1 MDKNVNQVFDVTF
14 GTCFESIF
22 ESISRTLTFKKH
34 YHIIGV
40 TPKNTSLTNKQ
51 STIIDTI

>member
-22 ESISRTLTFKKH
+22 KSISRTLTFKKH
-34 YHIIGV
+34 YHIGV

>member
-34 YHIIGV
+34 YHIGV

-51 STIIDTI
+51 STIIGTI